1 MKRSTVPNAVLL
13 VMDPQYGVIP
23 ELMDG
28 GLIAASRSCV
38 AIGTIADSDCE
49 VEIGL
54 GNRPEDCTE
63 AETALHCVYRG
74 PIATPRRVLSV
85 CSVYLEELVTT
96 KVAREKSDVEI
107 WVNDDN
113 EPDQVIIVVRE

>member
-28 GLIAASRSCV
+28 GLIAV
-38 AIGTIADSDCE
+38 GTIADSDCE

-54 GNRPEDCTE
+54 GNRREDCTE